1 MPFRCEGSFGCPECV
16 GGLLGPPDDAVRALG
31 GVKLARNR
39 QNASISLVESP
50 GQKIPPKSRLG
61 PSHGVH
67 LREAALSS
75 HGRRACRLVPGRS
88 RWTSRTNGRP
98 LRCFG
103 CGNWPSRRRRG
114 CPSNDSHWR
123 QDFECLH
130 GGPSAAS
137 RPAVRRQRPPSSS
150 LATPLRYQ
158 PHCDP
163 SHHQWFAQ
171 CPRTA
176 RIAWAVIEWHPGRRT
191 SCQGC
196 CRAAQRGLT
205 DPRTRPDART
215 RSSSS
220 LHVAY

>member
-1 MPFRCEGSFGCPECV
+1 MPFRCEDSFGCRECV

-31 GVKLARNR
+31 GAELARNR

-61 PSHGVH
+61 PSH
-67 LREAALSS
+67 REAAS
-75 HGRRACRLVPGRS
+75 HARRACRLVPGRS

-114 CPSNDSHWR
+114 RPSDDSHWR

-137 RPAVRRQRPPSSS
+137 RPVVRRQRRPSTSP
-150 LATPLRYQ
+150 ATPLRYQ
-158 PHCDP
+158 SHRDP
-163 SHHQWFAQ
+163 SHH
-171 CPRTA
+171 
-176 RIAWAVIEWHPGRRT
+176 H
-191 SCQGC
+191 
-196 CRAAQRGLT
+196 
-205 DPRTRPDART
+205 
-215 RSSSS
+215 
-220 LHVAY
+220 